1 MNDFRSEET
10 RQDDEPIAEA
20 RSNAPYAS
28 RFDDERRDLDADF
41 RDGSVSEIL
50 SVGDAFDYSDDDD
63 DALYDEFDD
72 EFDSDDFDDD
82 FDEDFE
88 VLPDDEFNEAIDDED
103 YPEEEEDGA
112 DDADAAEFA
121 SDDFD
126 DFNADEDVFD
136 EDSDD
141 DL

>member
-10 RQDDEPIAEA
+10 RWDDEPSAEA
-20 RSNAPYAS
+20 RSNAPFGADY
-28 RFDDERRDLDADF
+28 ERRDLAADF

-50 SVGDAFDYSDDDD
+50 SVGDAFDYSDD

-103 YPEEEEDGA
+103 YPEEEEDA
-112 DDADAAEFA
+112 SDDADASEFA
-121 SDDFD
+121 SDDDFD
-126 DFNADEDVFD
+126 DFIYSRN
-136 EDSDD
+136 
-141 DL
+141 